1 MLIENRGKKPTVS
14 ETAFVDEEAKVIG
27 NVIIGDH
34 SYIASGV
41 VIRGDLARVVLESY
55 AAVQD
60 GTLLYPAEHFMDG
73 LMEHKEILI
82 GSHVIIGK
90 YCIIQA
96 TYVGDAVFIGSSSVL
111 DRECQISDGTV
122 VAAGTVVPPW
132 MIVPP
137 RVVVGG
143 QPAREYRR
151 LSPGDVEKQRE
162 NAETYSKFVEKVLK
176 R

>member
-1 MLIENRGKKPTVS
+1 MLIESRGKKPSVT

-34 SYIASGV
+34 CYLAPGV
-41 VIRGDLARVVLESY
+41 VVRGDLARVVLESFT
-55 AAVQD
+55 AVQD
-60 GTLLYPAEHFMDG
+60 GTILYPAEHFMNG

-90 YCIIQA
+90 YCVIQA
-96 TYVGDAVFIGSSSVL
+96 TYIGDAVFIGSTSVL
-111 DRECQISDGTV
+111 DRECQISDGSV
-122 VAAGTVVPPW
+122 VAAGSVVPPW

-137 RVVVGG
+137 RIVVGG

-151 LSPGDVEKQRE
+151 LSPGDVEKQKE